1 MGVCPSRDELDQF
14 SQGLLGEFEHAS
26 ISAHVKECAEC
37 MKTLSALLNANTV
50 LLDDKPS
57 SGQANPEPAPAPA
70 QPNGSPSNI
79 PPELINHPRYKVLE
93 LLSIGG
99 MGTVYKGEHKFLER
113 YVVIKVIRGDLL
125 GNTQHVKRF
134 EREAK
139 LAAQLSHP
147 NVVMVF
153 EAEKAGETQLLVME
167 FLEGKDL

>member
-1 MGVCPSRDELDQF
+1 MSDCPSRDELDAF
-14 SQGLLGEFEHAS
+14 SQGQLGESEHAS
-26 ISAHVKECAEC
+26 ISAHIKECTKC
-37 MKTLSALLNANTV
+37 MRTLSALLNGDTV
-50 LLDDKPS
+50 MLDGEAS
-57 SGQANPEPAPAPA
+57 AGHANPEPAQAPA
-70 QPNGSPSNI
+70 QSTSSPATI

-113 YVVIKVIRGDLL
+113 FVVIKVIRGDLL

-153 EAEKAGETQLLVME
+153 EAEKA
-167 FLEGKDL
+167 